1 MSQPPPDFP
10 FGASDHWIPTER
22 GTLFARSWVPSIP
35 IDEEGPTILLFHD
48 SLGCVD
54 VWRDF
59 PAQLAAATGRRVVAY
74 DRLGFGRSDAFPG
87 VLPHSF
93 VQDEGAAVVPLL
105 RAALGLRTLILFGH
119 SVGGGMAVATAARFN
134 DASVAL
140 VTESAQSFVE
150 ARTLDGVRAAR
161 TAFREAG
168 QLERLARYHGDKARW
183 VLDAWTETW
192 LDPAYAD
199 WVLDEELRRVRCP
212 TLALHGDADEFGSVQ
227 HPARIASLV
236 GGPSC
241 AVILEGCGH
250 VPHREQPQ
258 RVLDEVSRF
267 LASLHARPNALPD
280 APPPRR
286 TT

>member
-1 MSQPPPDFP
+1 
-10 FGASDHWIPTER
+10 
-22 GTLFARSWVPSIP
+22 
-35 IDEEGPTILLFHD
+35 
-48 SLGCVD
+48 
-54 VWRDF
+54 
-59 PAQLAAATGRRVVAY
+59 
-74 DRLGFGRSDAFPG
+74 

-199 WVLDEELRRVRCP
+199 GSDEELAACCP
-212 TLALHGDADEFGSVQ
+212 TPRSTATPTSSIGSTPGAL
-227 HPARIASLV
+227 PAQSAAVARRDPRGVRACRIASSRSACSTRRSRGSITP
-236 GGPSC
+236 GGAP
-241 AVILEGCGH
+241 EHCG
-250 VPHREQPQ
+250 
-258 RVLDEVSRF
+258 
-267 LASLHARPNALPD
+267 
-280 APPPRR
+280 
-286 TT
+286 